1 MDTPD
6 KREQSQRADEHHLAQ
21 AFLAQAAPLLAKQ
34 PEMTPE
40 LETQLARIAQQVGI
54 PDAQQQI
61 VVQLLLHQQ
70 SSRRSNAASSETAP
84 VTERTPVTA
93 AQTKSQPAD
102 PQPPPLPV
110 PPAPAPPRVSPPA
123 PAQTAT
129 SSGQTAG
136 AEPLSPAA
144 PTGHATAHID
154 VFLEQARQRV
164 TQDGAGPL
172 TRGDLEKLAS
182 ETGLAASAVH
192 DLLESLTG
200 VPLESTSTPLE
211 SAGPPATDNPPPS
224 LESTPPRIPAEQF
237 LDRAREFCESNGTLS
252 RGVVRKLSRLG
263 LKEYRLSS
271 VYIDHLL
278 QQVINEKR
286 LQKTDQES
294 SPQATNLPDDPRIR
308 AFLESAAPILAEY
321 RGINTQSRLL
331 LSAVASD
338 HKLEED
344 EVELAIGH
352 LQSQPEERAD
362 VVTESQMRERVES
375 FEKHLREILR
385 QQPHGIITP
394 RILRKLQDAGVQGE
408 GLSIAL
414 AKKTIQSVAQDAGV
428 RTITQERAVEFIDRL
443 LDDLLE
449 HRSRINGT
457 MRQQLHQE
465 GQQWGLSGD
474 QINAVISERLAANQV
489 IRLRSARRTM
499 TFFGFTFVLLLG
511 ICGVLLYQILQL
523 EPRATRPVRDT
534 EATDRA
540 DTSEAPVAAA
550 AKTDRTAAEDDWRD
564 GPLNVAISQARGVD
578 SSWSEPLEQ
587 LGAGSET
594 TRSAAYQRLISL
606 AIENVDAPTRTQ
618 LLGNVLAGCYA
629 GDPSDTS
636 AQQLLDTLLETILD
650 PETPID
656 PADQAP
662 FDLTIWTI
670 ETVATALSRPS
681 LSDQRSTALAEATG
695 ERIGWLIDA
704 SLSPQELHRQCRA
717 AVSRHFFHVLTAAA
731 AFHPVKIHELRE
743 YAYQDARNWLDAAE
757 IDRLDVAFLVEALR
771 RVGDEWDVYRSAVER
786 CVRSPDPAVVLKL
799 LEMYQEIPNRSLVS
813 YLTDLLLAR
822 AGKPAAG
829 TKLTPADVS
838 ERVRVSLGTDAA
850 ATPEGRWRVL
860 WSAAASAVDRLSP
873 SSRDADWALL
883 DDVLQLAH
891 LNTMA
896 CALDQKEEG
905 TATFDQLHRAG
916 APPATRN
923 LDNPSPRGRS
933 PYVGLSGT
941 TRSAIE
947 ITRQDRYI
955 ARALEVLSAPRLAQ
969 RQSALSQ
976 LVDLTR
982 NADLTGGQA
991 TRLARYLTGKGKG
1004 QVEFDYMLAALPSFR
1019 HLPYLKLAL
1028 ADHIAAQQEVL
1039 PKLSQVVAK
1048 LLDLE
1053 EQSGGSVETWKRDL
1067 QQQLLRHAL
1076 SGNGVET
1083 RDSGTGIHDSVQE
1096 SLTESYATQARLRGL
1111 AEAQYVGATSPS
1123 EVLAALVRHAAGILE
1138 PGVTG
1143 ANRRFARQINK
1154 QIDAAEYLS
1163 PNDFALTVRLQR
1175 LWLRLLC
1182 IDVVRRHATLQ
1193 AQADAIVEQLHQE
1206 DEKTPELVAQLR
1218 SGETALLRT
1227 WLLLAENTE

>member
-6 KREQSQRADEHHLAQ
+6 KREQSQRADEHRLAQ
-21 AFLAQAAPLLAKQ
+21 AFLEQAAPLLARH

-70 SSRRSNAASSETAP
+70 TTAQPNTHPAEITPAADRIPPLTSPAESHH
-84 VTERTPVTA
+84 
-93 AQTKSQPAD
+93 AD
-102 PQPPPLPV
+102 PQPPPLPA
-110 PPAPAPPRVSPPA
+110 PPSPAPPRASPPA
-123 PAQTAT
+123 SAPPAT
-129 SSGQTAG
+129 SSAQPTGTG
-136 AEPLSPAA
+136 PLSPAA
-144 PTGHATAHID
+144 PTGQAAADVD
-154 VFLEQARQRV
+154 VFLEQARQLVAQRA
-164 TQDGAGPL
+164 AGTL
-172 TRGDLEKLAS
+172 TRGVLEELAS
-182 ETGLAASAVH
+182 ETGLSASAVH

-200 VPLESTSTPLE
+200 VPLESASK
-211 SAGPPATDNPPPS
+211 PAAD
-224 LESTPPRIPAEQF
+224 STPPSPETTPLKIPAEQF
-237 LDRAREFCESNGTLS
+237 LDRAREFCQSTGTLS
-252 RGVVRKLSRLG
+252 RGAVRKLSRLG
-263 LKEYRLSS
+263 RKEYRLSS
-271 VYIDHLL
+271 VYIGHLL
-278 QQVINEKR
+278 QQVTNEKG
-286 LQKTDQES
+286 LHKTDQEP
-294 SPQATNLPDDPRIR
+294 SPTAANLPDDPRIR

-331 LSAVASD
+331 LSAVAND
-338 HKLEED
+338 HNLAED

-352 LQSQPEERAD
+352 LQSQPDEHAD
-362 VVTESQMRERVES
+362 DVTESQLRVRVES
-375 FEKHLREILR
+375 FEKHLREVLR

-511 ICGVLLYQILQL
+511 ICGVLVYQILQF
-523 EPRATRPVRDT
+523 EPLATRPDSDT
-534 EATDRA
+534 EATDPGPA
-540 DTSEAPVAAA
+540 DASVAAA
-550 AKTDRTAAEDDWRD
+550 ANTDRTVAGDDWRD
-564 GPLNVAISQARGVD
+564 GPLAVAISQARGVD
-578 SSWSEPLEQ
+578 SAWREPLEQ
-587 LGAGSET
+587 LSAGSET
-594 TRSAAYQRLISL
+594 TRSAAYQQLISL
-606 AIENVDAPTRTQ
+606 ASENVDAPTRTQ

-636 AQQLLDTLLETILD
+636 AQQLRDALLETILD
-650 PETPID
+650 PETPLD
-656 PADQAP
+656 PENQAP
-662 FDLTIWTI
+662 FDLTIWTM
-670 ETVATALSRPS
+670 ETVATALSRPN
-681 LSDQRSTALAEATG
+681 LSDQRSADLAEATG
-695 ERIGWLIDA
+695 ERIGRLIDT
-704 SLSPQELHRQCRA
+704 SLSPQELHRQSRA
-717 AVSRHFFHVLTAAA
+717 AVSRHFFYVLTAAA

-757 IDRLDVAFLVEALR
+757 IDRLDVGFLVEALR

-829 TKLTPADVS
+829 AKLTPADVS
-838 ERVRVSLGTDAA
+838 ERVRVSMGTDAA
-850 ATPEGRWRVL
+850 DTPEGRWRVL

-896 CALDQKEEG
+896 CALDQKEDG
-905 TATFDQLHRAG
+905 IATFDQLHRAG

-923 LDNPSPRGRS
+923 LDNPGPRGRS

-941 TRSAIE
+941 TRSTIE

-976 LVDLTR
+976 LVDLTK

-991 TRLARYLTGKGKG
+991 TKLVRYLTGKRKG
-1004 QVEFDYMLAALPSFR
+1004 QTEFDYMLAALPSFR

-1028 ADHIAAQQEVL
+1028 ADHVAAQQEVI
-1039 PKLSQVVAK
+1039 PQLSQVVAQ

-1076 SGNGVET
+1076 SGNGAET

-1096 SLTESYATQARLRGL
+1096 SLTEAYATQAHLRGV
-1111 AEAQYVGATSPS
+1111 AEAQYLGATSPS

-1143 ANRRFARQINK
+1143 ANRRFAMQIDK

-1182 IDVVRRHATLQ
+1182 IDVVRRHDTLQ
-1193 AQADAIVEQLHQE
+1193 PQADAIVQQLHEE
-1206 DEKTPELVAQLR
+1206 DEKTTELVAQLR

-1227 WLLLAENTE
+1227 WLLLAEKAE

>member
-21 AFLAQAAPLLAKQ
+21 AFLEQAALLLAKQ

-70 SSRRSNAASSETAP
+70 ASRQSNASPSETAP
-84 VTERTPVTA
+84 VADPPPVTA
-93 AQTKSQPAD
+93 AQTKSQPTA
-102 PQPPPLPV
+102 PQPPPLPA

-123 PAQTAT
+123 PVQTAT
-129 SSGQTAG
+129 SSIQTA
-136 AEPLSPAA
+136 ATEPLSPAA
-144 PTGHATAHID
+144 PTGDTAAHID
-154 VFLEQARQRV
+154 AFLEQARQRV
-164 TQDGAGPL
+164 TQDAAVPL
-172 TRGDLEKLAS
+172 TRSDLEKLAL
-182 ETGLAASAVH
+182 ETGLAAAAVH

-200 VPLESTSTPLE
+200 VPLKSASTPRK
-211 SAGPPATDNPPPS
+211 SAGTPATDNPPPS
-224 LESTPPRIPAEQF
+224 LESTPPGIPAEQF
-237 LDRAREFCESNGTLS
+237 LDRAREFCEGTDTLS
-252 RGVVRKLSRLG
+252 RAVVRKLSRLG

-278 QQVINEKR
+278 QQVINEKG
-286 LQKTDQES
+286 LQKSDQES
-294 SPQATNLPDDPRIR
+294 SPHLPDDPRIR
-308 AFLESAAPILAEY
+308 AFLASAAPILAEY

-331 LSAVASD
+331 LSAVAND

-375 FEKHLREILR
+375 FEKHLREVLQ

-408 GLSIAL
+408 GLSMAL
-414 AKKTIQSVAQDAGV
+414 AKKTIHSVAQDTGV

-489 IRLRSARRTM
+489 TRLRSARRTM

-511 ICGVLLYQILQL
+511 ICSALLYQILQL
-523 EPRATRPVRDT
+523 EPRATRPASDT
-534 EATDRA
+534 EATDSA

-550 AKTDRTAAEDDWRD
+550 ATTDRTTAGDDWRD
-564 GPLNVAISQARGVD
+564 GPLNAAISQARGVD
-578 SSWSEPLEQ
+578 SAWREPLEQ
-587 LGAGSET
+587 LSAGSET
-594 TRSAAYQRLISL
+594 TRSAAYQRLVSL

-636 AQQLLDTLLETILD
+636 AQQLRDTLLDTILD
-650 PETPID
+650 PETPLD
-656 PADQAP
+656 PEDQAP

-829 TKLTPADVS
+829 TRLTPADVS

-896 CALDQKEEG
+896 CALDQKERG

-923 LDNPSPRGRS
+923 LDNPSPRGKS

-991 TRLARYLTGKGKG
+991 TRLARYLTGKNKG

-1053 EQSGGSVETWKRDL
+1053 EQSGGSLETWKRDL

-1076 SGNGVET
+1076 SGDDTET

-1123 EVLAALVRHAAGILE
+1123 EVLAALARHAAGILE
-1138 PGVTG
+1138 PAVTG
-1143 ANRRFARQINK
+1143 ANRHFAMQINK

-1182 IDVVRRHATLQ
+1182 IDVVRRHAKLQ
-1193 AQADAIVEQLHQE
+1193 SQADAIIEQLHQE
-1206 DEKTPELVAQLR
+1206 DEKTTELVAQLR